1 MSKSII
7 IDTDPGTDDA
17 IAMLLALCDPSIHI
31 LGVTTVGG
39 NAALSKTTV
48 NALRILDYMNRSDIP
63 VIPGANKPLQGR
75 FSYSYNFHGPSG
87 LTIRLPKHTRKA
99 LQETC
104 SDFIAHHIFNS
115 VDPVTI
121 IALGPLT
128 NIALLMQAYPEAID
142 YIDEVIIMGG
152 AIQTVGNI
160 TTHAEF
166 NFHNDPVAADQI
178 ISSGL
183 KITLID
189 LKATHQVPFTRTHF
203 SHFCHPNKAGHLVVD
218 ILRNWFKNHPDQ
230 SAYHLHD
237 PLAMAILIDRDITT
251 RRTASIRVAINND
264 SMKGS
269 SFEVAGPTS
278 IEIADSVDV
287 TTFFDLFYRLLDN

>member
-17 IAMLLALCDPSIHI
+17 IAILLALCDPSIHI
-31 LGVTTVGG
+31 LGLTTVGG
-39 NAALSKTTV
+39 NVALSKTTT

-63 VIPGANKPLQGR
+63 VIPGANKPLNGR

-87 LTIRLPKHTRKA
+87 LTIRLPKHANKP

-104 SDFIAHHIFNS
+104 SDFMARHIFNS
-115 VDPVTI
+115 VNPVTI

-128 NIALLMQAYPEAID
+128 NVALLMQDYPGIID
-142 YIDEVIIMGG
+142 YIEEVIIMGG
-152 AIQTVGNI
+152 AVQTVGNI
-160 TTHAEF
+160 TSHAEF

-183 KITLID
+183 HITLVD

-203 SHFCHPNKAGHLVVD
+203 SHFLHPNKAGNLVVD
-218 ILRNWFKNHPDQ
+218 ILRNWFKNRPDQ
-230 SAYHLHD
+230 HTYHLHD
-237 PLAMAILIDRDITT
+237 PLAMAILIDKAITT
-251 RRTASIRVAINND
+251 RRTVTIRVTTNND

-269 SFEVAGPTS
+269 CLEVNGPPS
-278 IEIADSVDV
+278 IDIADSVDV
-287 TTFFDLFYRLLDN
+287 PAFFDLFYRLLNN